1 MRFWQNMRIR
11 TKIMVAF
18 AAVLLA
24 LIGTGALSLVQMSSL
39 AAISESLNSDWLPAS
54 DKVAKLKN
62 AVQEYRI
69 YESRLLFSIVTRAP
83 DIAAGETA
91 LKTADDAVIA
101 AYRDFQPLIAPGSEH
116 VAPMKSFVENWA
128 AFRDSVAQTIELA
141 RAGETDKAIQNF
153 NQRDYEVKKRVKSA
167 LDDDIAFTDRGSKE
181 AADKSQALFASTRT
195 ALISALAVGGA
206 LGVGMAF
213 ALIMGLVLPIG
224 AATEALQRLAA
235 GDLNVNV
242 TGVDRQDEIGAM
254 VRALDVFK
262 RGMAQNREL
271 EARSQAAQSTAASE
285 RKAMLAELAASFD
298 HSVNAIV
305 GKVAVSANELQSAA
319 ALMSDAAMETAVQ
332 AKTVSAAS
340 ETASGNVGSVASA
353 TEQLSYSV
361 REIREH
367 VQRSRA
373 VAADAAEQTEKTDLL
388 MRDLAQAA
396 DKIGGIVS
404 LITDIAGQTNML
416 ALNATIE
423 AARAGEAGRGFAV
436 VAQEVKT
443 LAEQTSKATAEIST
457 QITGIQT
464 STQNAAGF
472 ISAIVRTTDQVRS
485 ISETIASAVDQQGA
499 ATQEIAQSIQ
509 GASENARQVAVNIG
523 GVMEC
528 AQNSS
533 AASQQ
538 MLTSS
543 GELSK
548 HADGLRVEVD
558 RFLESVRAA

>member
-1 MRFWQNMRIR
+1 MRFWRNMSIR
-11 TKIMVAF
+11 TKIMAAF
-18 AAVLLA
+18 GAVLLA

-39 AAISESLNSDWLPAS
+39 AAISESLTSDWLPAS

-62 AVQEYRI
+62 AVQEFRI
-69 YESRLLFSIVTRAP
+69 YESRLLFSIISRAP
-83 DIAAGETA
+83 DIAANETA
-91 LKTADDAVIA
+91 LKTAADAVDA
-101 AYRDFQPLIAPGSEH
+101 AYSDFQPLIAPGSEH
-116 VAPMKSFVENWA
+116 VALMKSFVEEWA
-128 AFRDSVAQTIELA
+128 AFRDSVSETIAMA
-141 RAGETDKAIQNF
+141 RAGDTDKAIHNF
-153 NQRDYEVKKRVKSA
+153 NHRDYDVKKRTTSV
-167 LDDDIAFTDRGSKE
+167 LDEDIAFTDRGGRETSE
-181 AADKSQALFASTRT
+181 KSQARFTSTRT
-195 ALISALAVGGA
+195 ALVSALAVSVA
-206 LGVGMAF
+206 LSVGMAL

-235 GDLNVNV
+235 GDLNAKVA
-242 TGVDRQDEIGAM
+242 GVDRRDEIGAM
-254 VRALDVFK
+254 TRALDVFK
-262 RGMAQNREL
+262 RGMSHARDL
-271 EARSQAAQSTAASE
+271 EAESRAAQTTADAD
-285 RKAMLAELAASFD
+285 RKKMLAQLAATFD
-298 HSVNAIV
+298 LSVNAIV
-305 GKVAVSANELQSAA
+305 GEVSDAAGQLQATAS
-319 ALMSDAAMETAVQ
+319 LLSDAAMETAAQ
-332 AKTVSAAS
+332 AKTVAAAS

-353 TEQLSYSV
+353 TEELSYSV

-373 VAADAAEQTEKTDLL
+373 VAADAADQTEKTDLL

-457 QITGIQT
+457 QIAGIQN

-472 ISAIVRTTDQVRS
+472 ISAIVRTTDQVRG
-485 ISETIASAVDQQGA
+485 ISETIASAIDQQGA

-523 GVMEC
+523 GVMES
-528 AQNSS
+528 AQHSS

-538 MLTSS
+538 MLTSA
-543 GELSK
+543 GKLSK
-548 HADGLRVEVD
+548 HAAGLRSEVN
-558 RFLESVRAA
+558 RFLDLVRAA